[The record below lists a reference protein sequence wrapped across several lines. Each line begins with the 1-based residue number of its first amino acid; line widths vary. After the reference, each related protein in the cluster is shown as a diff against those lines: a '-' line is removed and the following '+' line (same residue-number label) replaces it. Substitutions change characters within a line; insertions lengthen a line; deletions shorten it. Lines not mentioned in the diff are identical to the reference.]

1 MQRIAA
7 SGGISLACETS
18 GKPAAPPMVL
28 LHGLGE
34 RAAGWQPVIPA
45 FAPYFRVFA
54 LDMRGHGDSD
64 WPGTYSFQLMCD
76 DVVAVLDGLGLG
88 QVTLVGH
95 SMGGA
100 VALLAAMQ
108 QPDRVARLVVEDA
121 SPPYPRERA
130 IPGRPGGPLDID
142 WPVVPAIIGAVNAG
156 DPAAWAGLP
165 AITAP
170 TLLVGG
176 GPRSHVRQDKLAE
189 AAALIPHGE
198 LVTIDAGHNVHAE
211 RPAEFAAAV
220 LGWLGLLA

>member
-1 MQRIAA
+1 
-7 SGGISLACETS
+7 
-18 GKPAAPPMVL
+18 MVL

-45 FAPYFRVFA
+45 FAPHFRMFA

-121 SPPYPRERA
+121 TPPYPRDRA
-130 IPGRPGGPLDID
+130 IPSRPGGPLDID

-156 DPAAWAGLP
+156 DTAAWAGLP

-220 LGWLGLLA
+220 LGWLDLLA

>member
-1 MQRIAA
+1 
-7 SGGISLACETS
+7 
-18 GKPAAPPMVL
+18 MVL

-45 FAPYFRVFA
+45 FAPHFRVFA

-64 WPGTYSFQLMCD
+64 WPGTYSLQLMCD
-76 DVVAVLDGLGLG
+76 DVVAVLGGLGLG

-121 SPPYPRERA
+121 SPPYPRDRA
-130 IPGRPGGPLDID
+130 IPDRPGGPLDID
-142 WPVVPAIIGAVNAG
+142 WPVVPAIVGAVNAG
-156 DPAAWAGLP
+156 DPAAWAALP

-220 LGWLGLLA
+220 LGWLHLLDLLT